1 MYSTVS
7 CSCSIEKRS
16 PRERGSSRCEGE
28 SATLASA
35 FQRKHDSWPR
45 HCVRWWFPRE
55 ENKPSGPIA
64 ITINAAKALGQR
76 FLIFDP
82 RAREEQK
89 AVVSHSPAKNGDVLE
104 RVLEH
109 DKDVTMVA
117 GSKCDPTRGRSSQS
131 RVDGWK

>member
-1 MYSTVS
+1 MRGRAQRWRLLFSESTTLGHA
-7 CSCSIEKRS
+7 IARDG
-16 PRERGSSRCEGE
+16 GSLG
-28 SATLASA
+28 
-35 FQRKHDSWPR
+35 
-45 HCVRWWFPRE
+45 E

-117 GSKCDPTRGRSSQS
+117 GSKCDPPEEDPV
-131 RVDGWK
+131 RVELMVGNDNSPAIKVRFK